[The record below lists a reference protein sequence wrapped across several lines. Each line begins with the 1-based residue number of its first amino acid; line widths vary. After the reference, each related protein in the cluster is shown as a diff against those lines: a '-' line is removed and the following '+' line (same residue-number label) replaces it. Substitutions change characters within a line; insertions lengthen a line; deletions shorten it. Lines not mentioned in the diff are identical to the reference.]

1 MTNGKGQHYQVISI
15 ISVVIVA
22 HLLSVMVFEE
32 GNRVPCKARGRE
44 GTWKGWEVER
54 RVGERCQP
62 VGMQESGEVV
72 VSPVW

>member
-1 MTNGKGQHYQVISI
+1 MWWC
-15 ISVVIVA
+15 
-22 HLLSVMVFEE
+22 FEE
-32 GNRVPCKARGRE
+32 GNRVPCKAKGRE

-54 RVGERCQP
+54 RVGERFQP